1 MSKFYNPSKTTPK
14 AEGRSPRKGTAIS
27 VAVSKE
33 EKKIIDKRAK
43 EANMSSAAIMRK
55 SFFSVYER
63 K

>member
-33 EKKIIDKRAK
+33 EKQIIEKIAK
-43 EANMSSAAIMRK
+43 EENISSAAIMRK
-55 SFFSVYER
+55 SFFAIYER
-63 K
+63 E